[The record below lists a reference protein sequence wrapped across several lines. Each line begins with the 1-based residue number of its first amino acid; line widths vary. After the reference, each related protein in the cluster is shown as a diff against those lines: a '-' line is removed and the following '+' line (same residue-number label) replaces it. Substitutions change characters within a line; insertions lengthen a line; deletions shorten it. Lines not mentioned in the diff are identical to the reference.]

1 MGEIREA
8 DTMSY
13 SRRHAEA
20 VQSINIWGDT
30 LRAERIWR
38 EIIAEDSLYAPAL
51 YSLSRLS
58 SVKMREAVDFAQ
70 RAYHAD
76 SSNKWYCD
84 QYVVLLLRLRL
95 YDQALP
101 VCKRFVQISKHD
113 PAGYFYLANLYMM
126 KHMPF
131 SAIAVLDSADMRI
144 RYNDQL
150 ARVKQQLLLDTRQY
164 NRAIEEGEKLVFNLP
179 TDVEAHLQL
188 ARSYAA
194 AKRDSLAEA
203 TYQAAYRIDTTDVST
218 LQQMW
223 DFYVQKN
230 NSQRVFEIERKLL
243 RNELIPLESKKE
255 RVVEYVSNAEL
266 YNQYYEEIGQL
277 IEILSEDYPT
287 DRDVVSLWTKHLYFT
302 DRDEQALSYLHSHL
316 EDDNV
321 TADDFILALGLDEV
335 MGKGMLYI
343 LDLDRGLELFP
354 ENLHLNTL
362 AALWYHK
369 LGDTKAAVKV
379 LRRSLKY
386 AQSREDYSTLWCTMG
401 DFYYD
406 DQNTKKAFAA
416 YEKALDYNPENAS
429 ALNNYAYFLALAGE
443 RLDEALSMAQL
454 AITLHENNANYIDTY
469 AWILHLMGRN
479 EEAKRYMLQ
488 ALSISRQQD
497 VNLLVH
503 YADILWEMG
512 DKTLAQS
519 YWNKAKEGGYDAEEL
534 EAHINS
540 LKNQSN

>member
-179 TDVEAHLQL
+179 NDVEAHLQL